1 MGRRNPSFYFIKKCY
16 NESAMKDVV
25 IIGAGVTGALI
36 ARELAKYQLDVLV
49 IEKDLDV
56 GNVTSAANSA
66 IIHSGYDP
74 KPGSLKAKL
83 NVKGAALY
91 PALCDEL
98 DVSYSMC
105 GTLTVIDDES
115 QWPIFKE
122 LLERSKLNGVEMV
135 SLTKEQLLEME
146 PNISPNALGALYAKK
161 AGIVNPFELVVNAL
175 ENAVDN
181 GVELYTNEE
190 VVDIKAKDD
199 HFVVK
204 TKKGEYETKCV
215 INAAGLY
222 SDKIAAMVE
231 DIDWNIIPR
240 KGEYILLDHKATG
253 LVHRPIFPLPS
264 EKGKGILVAPTTSGN
279 YYLGPSSEAQEDKDD
294 YSTDTLTL
302 TNIKNNASRLVP
314 NLPLGDTIR
323 VFAGLRSTPST
334 HDFIIGPSKNFVN
347 FINVAGIE
355 SPGLASSPAIAQYVV
370 HDFVEKVLQ
379 LEEKKDFNPLVRKH
393 IKIKLLNEE
402 QRNKL
407 VKENPDYGRIV
418 CNCEQVSLGELKD
431 ALSRSVPPHSIK
443 GMKRR
448 TRAGFGRCQGGYC
461 LGTVSLL
468 LAEKY
473 GLELT
478 EVNYDNEGSNLIVE
492 KIKKVKND

>member
-1 MGRRNPSFYFIKKCY
+1 
-16 NESAMKDVV
+16 MKDVI

-36 ARELAKYQLDVLV
+36 ARELAKYNLDVLV
-49 IEKDLDV
+49 LEKESDV
-56 GNVTSAANSA
+56 GNVTSSANSA

-74 KPGSLKAKL
+74 KPGTLKARL

-115 QWPIFKE
+115 QWPIYKE
-122 LLERSKLNGVEMV
+122 LLERSKENGVVMEAL
-135 SLTKEQLLEME
+135 SKEQLLELE
-146 PNISPNALGALYAKK
+146 PNITPNALGALYAKK
-161 AGIVNPFELVVNAL
+161 AGIVNPFELVVNAM

-181 GVELYTNEE
+181 GVQLHINEG
-190 VVDIKAKDD
+190 VIDIKVKDNY
-199 HFVVK
+199 FVVK
-204 TKKGEYETKCV
+204 TLKAEYETKVV

-222 SDKIAAMVE
+222 SDKIAAMVN
-231 DIDWNIIPR
+231 DIDWHIIPR
-240 KGEYILLDHKATG
+240 KGEYILLDHRTAG
-253 LVHRPIFPLPS
+253 LVRRPIFPLPS

-279 YYLGPSSEAQEDKDD
+279 YYLGPSSEPQEDRDD
-294 YSTDTLTL
+294 YSTDSATLA
-302 TNIKNNASRLVP
+302 NIKSNAFRLVP
-314 NLPLGDTIR
+314 NIPLGDTIR
-323 VFAGLRSTPST
+323 VFAGVRSTPST
-334 HDFIIGPSKNFVN
+334 HDFIIGPNGKYDN

-370 HDFVEKVLQ
+370 HDFVEKVLP
-379 LEEKKDFNPLVRKH
+379 LEKKTNFNPHIRKH
-393 IKIKLLNEE
+393 VKIKLLSEE
-402 QRNKL
+402 ERNKL

-418 CNCEQVSLGELKD
+418 CNCEQISLGELKD
-431 ALSRSVPPHSIK
+431 VLNRSVPPHSIK

-468 LAEKY
+468 LAQKY
-473 GLELT
+473 GIELT
-478 EVNYDNEGSNLIVE
+478 EVNYDNDGSNLIVE